1 MTAKQA
7 WYLVRDHWW
16 VGALALVLILVGW
29 YLFFGGK
36 SGTDELEDQ
45 ISGQKGVNAV
55 IVNQIANQEGVV
67 NNAET
72 IANQANGNLANS
84 IRRDSNTFSGN
95 STDKFCERFVCDST
109 CGQWRAVHR
118 PGLDCR

>member
-95 STDKFCERFVCDST
+95 WLDADNAFCSRFPDDSS
-109 CGQWRAVHR
+109 CREWRLR
-118 PGLDCR
+118 NGR

>member
-36 SGTDELEDQ
+36 SGTDELEDK
-45 ISGQKGVNAV
+45 ISEQRGVNAV
-55 IVNQIANQEGVV
+55 ITNQIANQEGVV
-67 NNAET
+67 NNAEQV
-72 IANQANGNLANS
+72 ANQANGNLANS
-84 IRRDSNTFSGN
+84 IKRDSNLFSGN
-95 STDKFCERFVCDST
+95 WLDADNAFCSRFSDDSS
-109 CGQWRAVHR
+109 CREWRLR
-118 PGLDCR
+118 NGR